1 MSVKLPIEFFID
13 TCFSEQQCTKV
24 AFIINQQY
32 EYICFLRQEATRPEL
47 ETQEKLS
54 FQLLQS
60 QVNVQIIKM
69 DLAKANV
76 IHLNKE
82 EKRLQE
88 LKSTLQLK
96 TKELERQKSN
106 LDRQM
111 SNLSRSKSNLSRT
124 RFNLRSAAV
133 RKKSSI
139 VPPKS
144 RKVSTDSRGDGKAD
158 ETHEPRIG
166 KEIKEFVLEIKR
178 TKKVLE
184 QQLKEGERDLM
195 RKEKELDMK
204 EKEFNTARDYKINTY
219 SDLTTKLK
227 GVIENMKKLYSSKQS
242 DMMRKH
248 DKEINEFIQVKLIY
262 VSRHFTT
269 ITHVKLYQ
277 NKYEK
282 SISYPRNKHQNTMS
296 CK

>member
-1 MSVKLPIEFFID
+1 M
-13 TCFSEQQCTKV
+13 
-24 AFIINQQY
+24 
-32 EYICFLRQEATRPEL
+32 RPEL
-47 ETQEKLS
+47 GTKEKLS

-60 QVNVQIIKM
+60 QVNVQVIKM
-69 DLAKANV
+69 DLTRANV

-82 EKRLQE
+82 EKRLQD

-96 TKELERQKSN
+96 AKELERQKSN
-106 LDRQM
+106 LDRQK
-111 SNLSRSKSNLSRT
+111 SNLSRTKSNLSRT
-124 RFNLRSAAV
+124 RSNLRSGAL

-144 RKVSTDSRGDGKAD
+144 RKVSTESKGDGRAD
-158 ETHEPRIG
+158 ESDESRIAR
-166 KEIKEFVLEIKR
+166 EIKEFVLEIKR
-178 TKKVLE
+178 SKKVLE
-184 QQLKEGERDLM
+184 QQLKEDERDLM

-248 DKEINEFIQVKLIY
+248 DKEINEFIQVKLIAGLNSVY
-262 VSRHFTT
+262 NNY
-269 ITHVKLYQ
+269 THNVQK
-277 NKYEK
+277 
-282 SISYPRNKHQNTMS
+282 
-296 CK
+296 